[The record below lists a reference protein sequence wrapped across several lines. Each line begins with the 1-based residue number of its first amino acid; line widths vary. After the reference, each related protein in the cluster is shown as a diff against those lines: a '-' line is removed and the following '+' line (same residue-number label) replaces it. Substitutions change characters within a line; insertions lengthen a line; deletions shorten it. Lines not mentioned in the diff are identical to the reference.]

1 MSSKVKNAVVNK
13 TNSAIAKNKAK
24 KAKPVSDY
32 KEQVLGVNSKLKA
45 EQSSLGGAIKML
57 MLFRSDIGL
66 DARRV
71 KVLREMQKEKK
82 YYDTFKKIVRTSKT
96 GNYCAFYVLQA
107 LNKNLSQ
114 IETDMGFVKAVK

>member
-13 TNSAIAKNKAK
+13 TNSAIAKNKTK

-32 KEQVLGVNSKLKA
+32 KSQVLGVNSKLKA
-45 EQSSLGGAIKML
+45 EQRSLGGAIKML
-57 MLFRSDIGL
+57 MLFKSDIGL

-71 KVLREMQKEKK
+71 KVLREIRREKRH
-82 YYDTFKKIVRTSKT
+82 YDTFKKVVRTSKR

-114 IETDMGFVKAVK
+114 FEIDMGFVKPVE

>member
-1 MSSKVKNAVVNK
+1 MSSKVKNVVVNK
-13 TNSAIAKNKAK
+13 TNSAITKNKAK

-45 EQSSLGGAIKML
+45 EQRSLGGAIKML
-57 MLFRSDIGL
+57 MLFKSDIGL

-71 KVLREMQKEKK
+71 NVLRTMQKEKK
-82 YYDTFKKIVRTSKT
+82 YYDTFKKVVRTSKT

-107 LNKNLSQ
+107 LNKNLCN
-114 IETDMGFVKAVK
+114 IEIDMGFVKPVK